1 MGTRSPHWFKDFQA
15 VGQEK
20 PGPSDF
26 LVLQVATSADGFV
39 QHIWSLT
46 SSFVVCFFYF
56 LPSVWV
62 MLSCLFA
69 CLILFF

>member
-26 LVLQVATSADGFV
+26 LVLQVAPSADGFV
-39 QHIWSLT
+39 QHTT
-46 SSFVVCFFYF
+46 SFYRFYLVVIFFCCSYK
-56 LPSVWV
+56 
-62 MLSCLFA
+62 
-69 CLILFF
+69 